1 MFVLSQDR
9 LNMDLDRDCLELM
22 LNLLESD
29 VSYQQALDISGLSSA
44 QLEKNK
50 QKVREL
56 CAEIQSQGHAMHLNL
71 DNITVSFYL
80 FIQIIMLLT
89 RFTHQVGQL
98 AMETLLSLTSKR
110 AGEWFKEELRELGGL
125 EHIMK
130 TICDCCKQVSDY
142 VVSWTDALL
151 DKLRKVDRC
160 LRVLENVSNHGMNTQ
175 WN

>member
-1 MFVLSQDR
+1 MLCWFHIFLILFQSLGLCTATVMFVLSQDR

-71 DNITVSFYL
+71 DNITVS
-80 FIQIIMLLT
+80 
-89 RFTHQVGQL
+89 
-98 AMETLLSLTSKR
+98 
-110 AGEWFKEELRELGGL
+110 
-125 EHIMK
+125 
-130 TICDCCKQVSDY
+130 C
-142 VVSWTDALL
+142 
-151 DKLRKVDRC
+151 
-160 LRVLENVSNHGMNTQ
+160 
-175 WN
+175 

>member
-71 DNITVSFYL
+71 DNITVSFNHSYL
-80 FIQIIMLLT
+80 IL
-89 RFTHQVGQL
+89 GAQL
-98 AMETLLSLTSKR
+98 SSHCLSIDDSSS
-110 AGEWFKEELRELGGL
+110 E
-125 EHIMK
+125 
-130 TICDCCKQVSDY
+130 
-142 VVSWTDALL
+142 
-151 DKLRKVDRC
+151 
-160 LRVLENVSNHGMNTQ
+160 
-175 WN
+175 

>member
-71 DNITVSFYL
+71 DNITVSLWLQVMYTFS
-80 FIQIIMLLT
+80 QIIL
-89 RFTHQVGQL
+89 F
-98 AMETLLSLTSKR
+98 
-110 AGEWFKEELRELGGL
+110 LRLVNL
-125 EHIMK
+125 
-130 TICDCCKQVSDY
+130 
-142 VVSWTDALL
+142 
-151 DKLRKVDRC
+151 
-160 LRVLENVSNHGMNTQ
+160 Q
-175 WN
+175 WKHF